1 MTFCKGM
8 AREGMRA
15 EGLTRDRLRLIAQ
28 KKDRIEVQSGLLYV

>member
-15 EGLTRDRLRLIAQ
+15 EGFTRDRLRL
-28 KKDRIEVQSGLLYV
+28 